1 MSARYYSATAAMS
14 LLTRGFVGI
23 VSTPEEDDLFTSCSL
38 PEVISLLLLIAVL
51 FPLSHLECDCS
62 VSAAS
67 RLLLRS
73 LASFLPLDPTCRPG
87 SDQKRWDVCSQ
98 MHNVM
103 IMDSPPSSGLLLCME
118 HLRPLTW
125 PLNITFPGGTPG
137 RSLGPCMFHLH

>member
-1 MSARYYSATAAMS
+1 MSARYSSSTATMS

-23 VSTPEEDDLFTSCSL
+23 ISTPMEDDVFTSCSP

-73 LASFLPLDPTCRPG
+73 LVSCPFLPLDLTCRPG
-87 SDQKRWDVCSQ
+87 SDQKRWDVQ
-98 MHNVM
+98 PNA
-103 IMDSPPSSGLLLCME
+103 
-118 HLRPLTW
+118 
-125 PLNITFPGGTPG
+125 
-137 RSLGPCMFHLH
+137 